1 MQEHISAVHE
11 GDKKFKCDKC
21 DFASG
26 RAKRLKQHI
35 EIVHNC
41 SHKCET
47 CGECFSSNFKLNY
60 HKESIHEGKKK
71 YECDQCDK
79 HYSLEEGLTQHMDR
93 VHGGQKSY
101 NCDLCHFTFASSQNL
116 KKHNEAC
123 HQTKIYK
130 CDHCEKQFFIGIV
143 GE

>member
-1 MQEHISAVHE
+1 MVSQ
-11 GDKKFKCDKC
+11 
-21 DFASG
+21 
-26 RAKRLKQHI
+26 
-35 EIVHNC
+35 
-41 SHKCET
+41 
-47 CGECFSSNFKLNY
+47 
-60 HKESIHEGKKK
+60 ESIHEGKKK

-101 NCDLCHFTFASSQNL
+101 NCDLCHFTFASSLNL

-130 CDHCEKQFFIGIV
+130 CKFTNCEKQFFIGRYYLNFNIFCPQAF
-143 GE
+143 